1 MKNLIN
7 KTLVSFLLSAT
18 LGAGFTTANAA
29 EYPTRP
35 ITFMTMT
42 QPGSQID
49 RLTRGLSQRMSKL
62 LGQPINVKNVKGGHG
77 TVMATE
83 LGKSKKDGYTIGVTS
98 LTAYTYSPHHDKLQY
113 KVDDFDF
120 LTLVALNSSGFI
132 STPDKPWN
140 TLKEAFAWH
149 KKNNKAMVA
158 MFHGSDDRDALKRMA
173 KLEGVKLSLTPSKG
187 GPSVI
192 RAVTGG
198 HVSIGYVG
206 AILYKNVEAGKI
218 KLIAAALGNRL
229 PPIPDVPTLRE
240 QGYDE
245 QIEMIVALVAPKGLD
260 KKAKAKL
267 IKAASKLSKD
277 KETQNFITANLLMRP
292 VQWGE
297 KHADST
303 AKKLYKTFAMQ
314 AKNK

>member
-1 MKNLIN
+1 MKKIFNFVLGILLI
-7 KTLVSFLLSAT
+7 TVFASV
-18 LGAGFTTANAA
+18 NAA
-29 EYPTRP
+29 DYPSRP

-42 QPGSQID
+42 QPGAQID
-49 RLTRGLSQRMSKL
+49 RLTRGLSHRMSKI

-77 TVMATE
+77 TVMATA
-83 LGKSKKDGYTIGVTS
+83 LSRSKSDGYSIGVTS
-98 LTAYTYSPHHDKLQY
+98 LTAFTYSPHHDKLQF
-113 KVDDFDF
+113 KTEDFDF

-132 STPDKPWN
+132 SMPDKPWK

-158 MFHGSDDRDALKRMA
+158 MFHGADDRDALKRMA
-173 KLEGVKLSLTPSKG
+173 DKEGVKLSLTPSKG

-218 KLIAAALGNRL
+218 KLIASALGDRL

-245 QIEMIVALVAPKGLD
+245 QIEMIIALVAPKNLD

-267 IKAASKLSKD
+267 LAAANKLAND
-277 KETQNFITANLLMRP
+277 KETQEFITGNLLMRP
-292 VQWGE
+292 VKWGE
-297 KHADST
+297 AHADKT
-303 AKKLYKTFAMQ
+303 VKDLYKIFGEQAKKK
-314 AKNK
+314 

>member
-1 MKNLIN
+1 MREIFKIGLGLIL
-7 KTLVSFLLSAT
+7 TMMAISSAS
-18 LGAGFTTANAA
+18 AA
-29 EYPTRP
+29 DYPSRP

-49 RLTRGLSQRMSKL
+49 RLTRGLSQRMSKI

-77 TVMATE
+77 TVMATA
-83 LGKSKKDGYTIGVTS
+83 LGRSKTDGYTIGVTS

-113 KVDDFDF
+113 KFDDFDF

-132 STPDKPWN
+132 STPEKPWN

-149 KKNNKAMVA
+149 RKNDKAMVA
-158 MFHGSDDRDALKRMA
+158 MFHGADDRDALRRMA
-173 KLEGVKLSLTPSKG
+173 DLEGVKLSLTPSKG

-218 KLIAAALGNRL
+218 KLIAAALGERL

-245 QIEMIVALVAPKGLD
+245 QIEMIVAMVAPKGLD

-267 IKAASKLSKD
+267 LAAANTLAND
-277 KETQNFITANLLMRP
+277 KETQEYITGNLLMRP
-292 VQWGE
+292 VKWGE
-297 KHADST
+297 AHADKT
-303 AKKLYKTFAMQ
+303 AKELYKIFGEQ
-314 AKNK
+314 AKKK

>member
-1 MKNLIN
+1 MKKLLNLVIGLM
-7 KTLVSFLLSAT
+7 LV
-18 LGAGFTTANAA
+18 GAFSSSYAA
-29 EYPTRP
+29 DYPSRP

-49 RLTRGLSQRMSKL
+49 RLTRGLSQRMSKVM
-62 LGQPINVKNVKGGHG
+62 GQPINVKNVKGGHG

-83 LGKSKKDGYTIGVTS
+83 LGRSKTDGYSIGVTS

-113 KVDDFDF
+113 KYDDFDF

-149 KKNNKAMVA
+149 KKNDKAMVA
-158 MFHGSDDRDALKRMA
+158 MFHGADDRDALKRMA
-173 KLEGVKLSLTPSKG
+173 DKEGVKLSLTPSKG

-267 IKAASKLSKD
+267 LAAADKLAND
-277 KETQNFITANLLMRP
+277 VETQEFITGNLLMRP

-297 KHADST
+297 KHADKT
-303 AKKLYKTFAMQ
+303 AKELYKTFAMQ
-314 AKNK
+314 AGK

>member
-1 MKNLIN
+1 MKKLF
-7 KTLVSFLLSAT
+7 KFGLGLVLSVVFV
-18 LGAGFTTANAA
+18 GVNAA
-29 EYPTRP
+29 EYPSRP
-35 ITFMTMT
+35 ITFMTMV
-42 QPGSQID
+42 QPGAQVD
-49 RLTRGLSQRMSKL
+49 RLARGLSQRMSKIM
-62 LGQPINVKNVKGGHG
+62 GQPINVKNVKGGHG

-83 LGKSKKDGYTIGVTS
+83 LSRAKSDGYAIGVTS

-113 KVDDFDF
+113 KHDDFDF

-140 TLKEAFAWH
+140 TLKEAFTWH

-158 MFHGSDDRDALKRMA
+158 MFHGADDRDALKRMA

-229 PPIPDVPTLRE
+229 PPIPNVPTLRE

-245 QIEMIVALVAPKGLD
+245 QIEMIVALVAPKGLR
-260 KKAKAKL
+260 KNAKDKL
-267 IKAASKLSKD
+267 IAAANKLAND
-277 KETQNFITANLLMRP
+277 KETQNFITSNLLMRP
-292 VQWGE
+292 VKWGE
-297 KHADST
+297 AHADKT
-303 AKKLYKTFAMQ
+303 AKDLYKTFGMQ
-314 AKNK
+314 AKK

>member
-1 MKNLIN
+1 MREIFKIGLGLIL
-7 KTLVSFLLSAT
+7 TMMAISSAS
-18 LGAGFTTANAA
+18 AA
-29 EYPTRP
+29 DYPSRP

-49 RLTRGLSQRMSKL
+49 RLTRGLSQRMSKI

-77 TVMATE
+77 TVMATA
-83 LGKSKKDGYTIGVTS
+83 LGRSKTDGYTIGVTS

-113 KVDDFDF
+113 KFDDFDF

-132 STPDKPWN
+132 STPEKPWN

-149 KKNNKAMVA
+149 RKNDKAMVA
-158 MFHGSDDRDALKRMA
+158 MFHGADDRDALRRMA
-173 KLEGVKLSLTPSKG
+173 DLEGVKLSLTPSKG

-218 KLIAAALGNRL
+218 KLIAAALGERL

-267 IKAASKLSKD
+267 LAAANTLAND
-277 KETQNFITANLLMRP
+277 KETQEYITGNLLMRP
-292 VQWGE
+292 VKWGE
-297 KHADST
+297 AHADKT
-303 AKKLYKTFAMQ
+303 AKELYKIFGEQ
-314 AKNK
+314 AKKK

>member
-1 MKNLIN
+1 MKNLFNLIFVAIL
-7 KTLVSFLLSAT
+7 TASFT
-18 LGAGFTTANAA
+18 IANAA
-29 EYPTRP
+29 DYPTRP

-49 RLTRGLSQRMSKL
+49 RLTRGLSQRMHKI

-83 LGKSKKDGYTIGVTS
+83 LSRSKTDGYSLGVTS
-98 LTAYTYSPHHDKLQY
+98 LTAYTYSPHHDRLQY
-113 KVDDFDF
+113 KYEDFDF

-132 STPDKPWN
+132 STPDKPWD

-149 KKNNKAMVA
+149 KKNDKAMVA
-158 MFHGSDDRDALKRMA
+158 MFHGSDDRDALQRMA

-245 QIEMIVALVAPKGLD
+245 QIEMIVALVAPKGID
-260 KKAKAKL
+260 KKAKATIL
-267 IKAASKLSKD
+267 AAANQLAND
-277 KETQNFITANLLMRP
+277 QETQNYITSNLLMRP
-292 VQWGE
+292 VKWGE
-297 KHADST
+297 VHADKM
-303 AKKLYKTFAMQ
+303 AKDLYKTFGEQ
-314 AKNK
+314 AIK

>member
-1 MKNLIN
+1 MKKLLNLVIGLM
-7 KTLVSFLLSAT
+7 LVGVFTSAY
-18 LGAGFTTANAA
+18 AA
-29 EYPTRP
+29 DYPSRP

-49 RLTRGLSQRMSKL
+49 RLTRGLSQRMGKL
-62 LGQPINVKNVKGGHG
+62 MGQPINVKNVKGGHG

-83 LGKSKKDGYTIGVTS
+83 LGKSKTDGYSIGVTS

-113 KVDDFDF
+113 KYDDFDF

-149 KKNNKAMVA
+149 KKNDKAMVA
-158 MFHGSDDRDALKRMA
+158 MFHGADDRDALQRMA

-229 PPIPDVPTLRE
+229 PPIPNVPTLRE

-260 KKAKAKL
+260 NKAKGKL
-267 IKAASKLSKD
+267 LAAADKLAND
-277 KETQNFITANLLMRP
+277 VETQEFITGNLLMRP
-292 VQWGE
+292 VKWGE
-297 KHADST
+297 KHADKT
-303 AKKLYKTFAMQ
+303 AKELYKTFAMQ
-314 AKNK
+314 AGK

>member
-1 MKNLIN
+1 MKNLFNLI
-7 KTLVSFLLSAT
+7 LSIMLT
-18 LGAGFTTANAA
+18 TIFTSANAA
-29 EYPTRP
+29 DYPSRP
-35 ITFMTMT
+35 ITFMTMV
-42 QPGSQID
+42 QPGAQVD
-49 RLTRGLSQRMSKL
+49 RLARGLSQRMSKIM
-62 LGQPINVKNVKGGHG
+62 GQPINVKNVKGGHG

-83 LGKSKKDGYTIGVTS
+83 LGRSKNDGYSIGVTS

-113 KVDDFDF
+113 KYDDFDF

-158 MFHGSDDRDALKRMA
+158 MFHGADDRDALKRMA
-173 KLEGVKLSLTPSKG
+173 KKEGVKLSLTPSKG

-218 KLIAAALGNRL
+218 KLIAAALGDRL

-245 QIEMIVALVAPKGLD
+245 QIEMIVALVAPKGIN
-260 KKAKAKL
+260 KKAKATLLSAANKL
-267 IKAASKLSKD
+267 ANS
-277 KETQNFITANLLMRP
+277 KETQDYITSNLLMRP
-292 VQWGE
+292 VTWGE
-297 KHADST
+297 AHADKM
-303 AKKLYKTFAMQ
+303 AKNLYKTFGEQ
-314 AKNK
+314 AKK

>member
-1 MKNLIN
+1 MREIFKIGLGLIL
-7 KTLVSFLLSAT
+7 TMMAISSAS
-18 LGAGFTTANAA
+18 AA
-29 EYPTRP
+29 DYPSRP

-77 TVMATE
+77 TVMATA
-83 LGKSKKDGYTIGVTS
+83 LGRSKTDGYTIGVTS

-113 KVDDFDF
+113 KYDDFDF

-132 STPDKPWN
+132 STPEKPWN

-149 KKNNKAMVA
+149 RKNDKAMVA
-158 MFHGSDDRDALKRMA
+158 MFHGADDRDALRRMA
-173 KLEGVKLSLTPSKG
+173 DLEGVKLSLTPSKG

-218 KLIAAALGNRL
+218 KLIAAALGERL

-267 IKAASKLSKD
+267 LAAANTLAND
-277 KETQNFITANLLMRP
+277 KETQEYITGNLLMRP
-292 VQWGE
+292 VKWGE
-297 KHADST
+297 AHADKT
-303 AKKLYKTFAMQ
+303 AKELYKIFGEQ
-314 AKNK
+314 AKKK

>member
-1 MKNLIN
+1 MKKLFNLALGVM
-7 KTLVSFLLSAT
+7 LVGIFSN
-18 LGAGFTTANAA
+18 ANAE

-49 RLTRGLSQRMSKL
+49 RLTRGLSQRMSKV

-83 LGKSKKDGYTIGVTS
+83 LSRSKTDGYAIGVTS

-113 KVDDFDF
+113 KHEDFDF
-120 LTLVALNSSGFI
+120 LSLVALNSSGFI

-158 MFHGSDDRDALKRMA
+158 MFHGADDRDALKRMA
-173 KLEGVKLSLTPSKG
+173 KKEGVKLSLTPSKG

-198 HVSIGYVG
+198 HVSVGYVG

-218 KLIAAALGNRL
+218 KLIASALGNRL
-229 PPIPDVPTLRE
+229 PPIPNVPTLRE

-245 QIEMIVALVAPKGLD
+245 QIEMIVALVAPKGLR
-260 KKAKAKL
+260 KNTKEKL
-267 IKAASKLSKD
+267 IAAANKLANDKD
-277 KETQNFITANLLMRP
+277 TQDFITGNLLMRP
-292 VQWGE
+292 VTWGE
-297 KHADST
+297 AHADKT
-303 AKKLYKTFAMQ
+303 AKELFKTFGMQ

>member
-1 MKNLIN
+1 MR
-7 KTLVSFLLSAT
+7 KTFKLGLSLLLAMV
-18 LGAGFTTANAA
+18 FTGVNAA
-29 EYPTRP
+29 DYPSRP
-35 ITFMTMT
+35 ITFMTMV
-42 QPGSQID
+42 QPGAQVD
-49 RLTRGLSQRMSKL
+49 RLARGLSLRMSKL
-62 LGQPINVKNVKGGHG
+62 MGQPINVKNVKGGHG

-83 LGKSKKDGYTIGVTS
+83 LGRSKTDGYSIGVTS

-113 KVDDFDF
+113 KYDDFDF

-149 KKNNKAMVA
+149 KKNDKAMVA

-218 KLIAAALGNRL
+218 KLIASALGDRL
-229 PPIPDVPTLRE
+229 PPIPTVPTLRE

-260 KKAKAKL
+260 KQAKAKL
-267 IKAASKLSKD
+267 LAAADQLAND
-277 KETQNFITANLLMRP
+277 KGTQDYITANLLMRP
-292 VQWGE
+292 VKWGE
-297 KHADST
+297 AHADKT
-303 AKKLYKTFAMQ
+303 AKDLYKTFGDQ
-314 AKNK
+314 AKK